1 MARPRSAST
10 LIPARQTGPVGRHRD
25 ALASRLPVLRAALDQ
40 QRGFRREQ
48 LALLDACGGTQE
60 SAARANPADSRD
72 QEAVEALREVDA
84 LVAAGARRALADI
97 DLALLRMDTG
107 RYGLCRSCGARIP
120 LVVLEAI
127 PKTTLCLTCQP
138 QSERSELEDVLND
151 HPGVRQSAVYG
162 VRRTDDA
169 EERIHAAVVPTPGA
183 GLDERRLQDWM
194 RDRRGPMYVPA
205 RITFT
210 DVLPLTD
217 AGKPD
222 KNRLRAADLDETQD
236 L

>member
-1 MARPRSAST
+1 MARPRPAST
-10 LIPARQTGPVGRHRD
+10 LIPARQTGLVERHQD
-25 ALASRLPVLRAALDQ
+25 ALACRLPVLRAALEQ

-60 SAARANPADSRD
+60 PSARANPADSRD

-97 DLALLRMDTG
+97 DLALLRMDTA

-138 QSERSELEDVLND
+138 QSERSDDQLSPNASRS
-151 HPGVRQSAVYG
+151 RQAR
-162 VRRTDDA
+162 VRRKVTS
-169 EERIHAAVVPTPGA
+169 RQRQ
-183 GLDERRLQDWM
+183 RR
-194 RDRRGPMYVPA
+194 RRSEGS
-205 RITFT
+205 
-210 DVLPLTD
+210 
-217 AGKPD
+217 PD
-222 KNRLRAADLDETQD
+222 LRMD
-236 L
+236 